1 MLIKYCTKI
10 DPSITEE
17 VGPITVL
24 YVQETLPKTM
34 HMGDAEAVLIAWKR
48 YKSECELWGW

>member
-10 DPSITEE
+10 DPSITEK

-34 HMGDAEAVLIAWKR
+34 HMGDAEAVLIA
-48 YKSECELWGW
+48 